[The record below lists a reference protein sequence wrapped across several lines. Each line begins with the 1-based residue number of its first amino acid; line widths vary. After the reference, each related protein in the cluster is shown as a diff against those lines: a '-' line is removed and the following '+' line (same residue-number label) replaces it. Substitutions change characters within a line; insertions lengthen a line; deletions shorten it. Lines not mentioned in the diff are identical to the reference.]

1 MISIITPVLN
11 EEENIRPFLIHL
23 ESLDGDAKSS
33 VSVKD
38 IIRKAVAAE
47 DSRKPLTDQQLMT
60 ILEAKGVKIARRT
73 IAKYRQELHIAP
85 ASRRKRLFSH

>member
-1 MISIITPVLN
+1 M
-11 EEENIRPFLIHL
+11 
-23 ESLDGDAKSS
+23 SS

-47 DSRKPLTDQQLMT
+47 DSRKPLTDQQLMI
-60 ILEAKGVKIARRT
+60 ILEAKSVKIARRT
-73 IAKYRQELHIAP
+73 IAKYRHELHIAP